1 MTGSLDWLYINHQAD
16 YVSNENFCL
25 ALNYAIDR
33 TTYNMLANSGTYQ
46 GWGNPVMPNVDGIN
60 STYGEEFQPE
70 GYPLDGDVAKAQEY
84 PEGSYRAS
92 NQRSFGDHG

>member
-1 MTGSLDWLYINHQAD
+1 M
-16 YVSNENFCL
+16 SNENFCL

-70 GYPLDGDVAKAQEY
+70 GYRWTAM
-84 PEGSYRAS
+84 
-92 NQRSFGDHG
+92 